1 LVPMSRWRNFKLKT
15 RAAYKKVTEPV
26 GKFFGKLN
34 VSPNV
39 ITMISG
45 IFAIATATM
54 YAFNGRVG
62 SFQFWWLIGFALSVI
77 TGFIDVIDGSVAR
90 ATDKTTLF
98 GKVLDP
104 VMDRF
109 AEFCFLI
116 GISIGIY
123 DYEPIESLRP
133 LITTIPIAAW
143 CLFSFAGMIFASY
156 ARARG
161 ESVAQITVESVG
173 IMERREKLIILFLGN
188 LLYYWFHVALIFAI
202 MLVGFLSFITTIQR
216 MLYIRKKMKEIERG
230 EKSVEETEEITEEKI
245 K

>member
-1 LVPMSRWRNFKLKT
+1 MTRWRNFKLKT
-15 RAAYKKVTEPV
+15 RGAYKRITEPV

-34 VSPNV
+34 ISPNA

-45 IFAIATATM
+45 LFAITTASM

-62 SFQFWWLIGFALSVI
+62 SFQFWWLIGFALSII

-90 ATDKTTLF
+90 ATGKTTMF

-116 GISIGIY
+116 GISVGIY
-123 DYEPIESLRP
+123 SYEPFTNPTLA
-133 LITTIPIAAW
+133 TIPVAIW

-161 ESVAQITVESVG
+161 ESVARVNVESVG

-188 LLYYWFHVALIFAI
+188 LLYYWFNVALIIAI
-202 MLVGFLSFITTIQR
+202 MLVGVLSFITTIQR
-216 MLYIRKKMKEIERG
+216 MLYIRKLMMKIE
-230 EKSVEETEEITEEKI
+230 SEENTEEEAEDKTKETIT
-245 K
+245 